1 MQDTRVPSPDGK
13 DPLEEKMA
21 AHSVFL
27 LGNPIDRG
35 ARWATVYGVARVRHD
50 FMTKQQ
56 QM

>member
-35 ARWATVYGVARVRHD
+35 ARWATVYGV
-50 FMTKQQ
+50 TKESDTTEVT
-56 QM
+56 